1 MPPSTRYDTTF
12 DLDRIVRESF
22 IAQVAYHRTV
32 PSTNSVALELCRQGQ
47 CVSPQL
53 VLASQQTAG
62 RGRGANVWWSA
73 PGSLTFSVLLRPAE
87 FSLPQSMWPRMSLT
101 MGLSVCQAVDE
112 LSSDVPGVQ
121 AGLKWPNDVLLDGRK
136 VCGVLVE
143 VGPRPS
149 EALVIGIGVNVNNS
163 FAEAPADI
171 QSRAIALSDLAG
183 QPLDMTHVLVA
194 VLRQIE
200 HYLALLAEGSPELA
214 TAWQARCALR
224 GKTVEIRSGTRTTT
238 GVCQGIDEEGA
249 LVLLSEAGPTRVFG
263 GVVAQVW

>member
-1 MPPSTRYDTTF
+1 MPPSTRDDTAF

-22 IAQVAYHRTV
+22 IQQVAYHRTV
-32 PSTNSVALELCRQGQ
+32 PSTNSAAMELCRQGAF
-47 CVSPQL
+47 VSPQL

-87 FSLPQSMWPRMSLT
+87 FRLPQSLWPKMSLT
-101 MGLSVCQAVDE
+101 MGLSVCHAVDE
-112 LSSDVPGVQ
+112 LLREVPGVQ
-121 AGLKWPNDVLLDGRK
+121 AGLKWPNDVYLDGRK

-149 EALVIGIGVNVNNS
+149 ESLVIGIGLNVNNS
-163 FAEAPADI
+163 FSDAPAEI
-171 QSRAIALSDLAG
+171 QSRAIALADRAG
-183 QPLDMTHVLVA
+183 QPLDMTHVLVT

-200 HYLALLAEGSPELA
+200 QHLTLLADGSPDLA
-214 TAWQARCALR
+214 DAWQARCALR
-224 GKTVEIRSGTRTTT
+224 GKTVEIQSGTRTTT

-249 LVLLSEAGPTRVFG
+249 LVLLTESGPARVFG